1 MARTINAPFV
11 DFNGHK
17 YKPGEEEALA
27 KVLPKR
33 DIETFVKHDILE
45 GDWSDAGELPRVRDL
60 EEHLGT
66 LETAEEVRSLQ
77 GRDDRK
83 SAAPLY
89 EARLAEIAESE
100 GQ

>member
-33 DIETFVKHDILE
+33 DIETFVKHDILQ

-60 EEHLGT
+60 E
-66 LETAEEVRSLQ
+66 S
-77 GRDDRK
+77 RDDRK
-83 SAAPLY
+83 SATPYY